1 VTEALRSHRA
11 PLNINSLPYPASSHA
26 LIDSP
31 RNILCVAALA
41 AAALLVV
48 PAAGRAASAAGGSR
62 ATGQRL
68 EGADLSQAG
77 RDLIFTVRTAEPVSL
92 AKLEARP
99 DTRRAESRYLCLGMS
114 RDGGER
120 RLCLG
125 GRRAHRRVGLELVNA
140 EGKPVEEGAVRAKVK
155 RPTSRKLVV
164 ALVPGDAGLSPDRY
178 GWHVLESRGCARR
191 ARCAESLPAT
201 GSLAFRLRPVRA
213 VGCGGGS
220 AGLVTNGPR
229 DRRAVALTFD
239 DGPSEYTPGFLQVL
253 REKGVHGTFFEIGQ
267 EMPGREATMR
277 QILAEGNEIG
287 DHTMNHVEYPGYSQI
302 AGAAA
307 RIEEY
312 THFKPCLFRPPGGA
326 VDASVVA
333 TAGGLGMR
341 TITWDVDPTDW
352 ATPGSAAVY
361 SRVVGAAQ
369 PGSIVLMH
377 DGGGDRSGTLAALP
391 RIIDTLRAR
400 GYRFETVTEL
410 LGYRLLYRPYG

>member
-11 PLNINSLPYPASSHA
+11 PLNINSLPHPAPSHA

-31 RNILCVAALA
+31 RKILCVAAFA
-41 AAALLVV
+41 AAAVLLA
-48 PAAGRAASAAGGSR
+48 PATGQAARTPAGSP

-77 RDLIFTVRTAEPVSL
+77 RDLILTVRTAEPVPL

-99 DTRRAESRYLCLGMS
+99 DTRRAGSRYLCLAMS
-114 RDGGER
+114 RGGGER

-125 GRRAHRRVGLELVNA
+125 GRRAHRRVGLELVNG
-140 EGKPVEEGAVRAKVK
+140 EGKPVEKSVVPAKVK
-155 RPTSRKLVV
+155 RPGPRKLVV
-164 ALVPGDAGLSPDRY
+164 ALVPGDAGLSPARY
-178 GWHVLESRGCARR
+178 GWRVLESRGCARR
-191 ARCAESLPAT
+191 VRCAESLPAK

-213 VGCGGGS
+213 VGCGGGG
-220 AGLVTNGPR
+220 GLVTNGPR

-253 REKGVHGTFFEIGQ
+253 REKGVHGTFFEVGQ

-326 VDASVVA
+326 VNSSVVA

-341 TITWDVDPTDW
+341 TITWDVDPRDW
-352 ATPGSAAVY
+352 STPGTGAIY
-361 SRVVGAAQ
+361 SNIVANAQ
-369 PGSIVLMH
+369 PGSIILMH
-377 DGGGDRSGTLAALP
+377 DGGGPRGETLAALP
-391 RIIDTLRAR
+391 QVIDTLRAR

-410 LGYRLLYRPYG
+410 LGYRLLYQPYG